1 MSQAVPGGRCLLLPS
16 HPGRRS
22 WIRPISIRALLAS
35 VLCLLMLV
43 AVPAAPQNLL
53 ANPDFNLTADGWSDC
68 DDQSTPAWLATDEAA
83 CVGSGSARAAACA
96 EPQYGILVG
105 QCLELPPTSGVFV
118 AARLR
123 AASGVVVIAVNFC
136 PESSCGGS
144 CEGLSLAA
152 TDDGDGQWQS
162 LNAHKNVPPGSQSVL
177 FVAGATSAATAVD
190 VDSTYLGLAPLQF
203 RDDFEGTGSNPPCRW
218 SAVISQ

>member
-1 MSQAVPGGRCLLLPS
+1 MRPCFRRGQLAAVGCFLL
-16 HPGRRS
+16 
-22 WIRPISIRALLAS
+22 
-35 VLCLLMLV
+35 LV
-43 AVPAAPQNLL
+43 AVPVAPQNLL
-53 ANPDFNLTADGWSDC
+53 ANPDFNLTADGWVDC

-83 CVGSGSARAAACA
+83 CEGSGSARASACA
-96 EPQYGILVG
+96 EPQYGIVVG

-123 AASGVVVIAVNFC
+123 ATSGIVVIAVNFC

-162 LNAHKNVPPGSQSVL
+162 VSTYKNVPPGSQSVF
-177 FVAGATSAATAVD
+177 FVAGATSDATAVD
-190 VDSTYLGLAPLQF
+190 VDSAFLGLAPLQF
-203 RDDFEGTGSNPPCRW
+203 RDDFEGAGAGTPCRW
-218 SAVISQ
+218 SAVISD